1 MASVRLSRVFL
12 VFLLL
17 YLSTWAGH
25 YTSGDGSFKV
35 AWAKSMLSR
44 HSANIGVDGKVVYSK
59 YGVGQSLLAI
69 PPLLVADAVQAI
81 TGRRAEAVP
90 YTLLFVF
97 NGAALLTLVAA
108 YLRRRY
114 DATAVWTTL
123 WLIGA
128 GTIWW
133 PYTKLD
139 FSEPLILTSLFAGFL
154 LMRSGRDAAGLAVAS
169 FAGLLK
175 VEAFLAVGVIAVWWL
190 LVSRPAGRRALALGA
205 SLVPAVLVHA
215 ISALVRAGGSEG
227 AYYANEQFSTPLL
240 LGLYGLLLSAGK
252 SVLLFSPPLTLGLV
266 GWRRFAGTPEGRQD
280 AVLFAALATSQ
291 LLLYACWWDWSGDD
305 AWGPRFL
312 VPGVVLMTIPA
323 VAALEWRRT
332 ALAVGMLGVSVQL
345 LAVLLSPL
353 DYVLMVRRELLV
365 RTDGATGQSRP
376 VDLEDL
382 RYEFRY
388 SQIAGHWLLLRY
400 ALGAAPP
407 SDPSSRSAAL
417 RDAASAE
424 VWRATARLDP
434 IWFDL
439 ARRWAS
445 R

>member
-1 MASVRLSRVFL
+1 MALVRLSRVFL

-17 YLSTWAGH
+17 YFSTWAGH
-25 YTSGDGSFKV
+25 CTSGDGSIKV
-35 AWAKSMLSR
+35 AWAKSMLYR
-44 HSANIGVDGKVVYSK
+44 HSANIAGDGRVAYSK
-59 YGVGQSLLAI
+59 YGIGQSLLAM
-69 PPLLVADAVQAI
+69 PPLLVADVVQAI
-81 TGRRAEAVP
+81 TGRRAEAAA
-90 YTLLFVF
+90 YTLLFVL
-97 NGAALLTLVAA
+97 NGAALLTLIAA

-114 DATAVWTTL
+114 DAAAVWATL
-123 WLIGA
+123 LLIGA

-139 FSEPLILTSLFAGFL
+139 FSEPLILTALFAGFL
-154 LMRSGRDAAGLAVAS
+154 LIRGGRDVAGLAVAS

-190 LVSRPAGRRALALGA
+190 LVSRPSIRRALALGA

-215 ISALVRAGGSEG
+215 IAALARTGGSDG

-240 LGLYGLLLSAGK
+240 VGLYGMLLSPGK
-252 SVLLFSPPLTLGLV
+252 SALLFSPPLILGLV

-280 AVLFAALATSQ
+280 AVLFASLATSQ

-305 AWGPRFL
+305 AWGPRFM

-332 ALAVGMLGVSVQL
+332 ALAIGIAGAAVQL

-353 DYVLMVRRELLV
+353 DYVLMVRGGLLT
-365 RTDGATGQSRP
+365 RIDGATGQSRP
-376 VDLEDL
+376 IGLEDL

-388 SQIAGHWLLLRY
+388 SQIAGHWMLLRY
-400 ALGAAPP
+400 AVGTAPP
-407 SDPSSRSAAL
+407 SDPSSRSGAL
-417 RDAASAE
+417 RDAAPAE
-424 VWRATARLDP
+424 VWRASARLDP

-439 ARRWAS
+439 ARPRAA